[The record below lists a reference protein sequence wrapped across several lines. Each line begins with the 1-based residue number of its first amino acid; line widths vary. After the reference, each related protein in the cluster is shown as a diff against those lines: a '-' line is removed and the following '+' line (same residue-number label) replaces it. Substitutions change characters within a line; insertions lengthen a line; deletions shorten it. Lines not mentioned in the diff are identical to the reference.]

1 MKEFIDK
8 FAEKVMTTKESFDV
22 KRGFKVSEILDKTID
37 ATVDKYIYRG
47 YEGTTLI
54 DFR

>member
-1 MKEFIDK
+1 MIIMRYMIYMKRLQAK
-8 FAEKVMTTKESFDV
+8 V
-22 KRGFKVSEILDKTID
+22 KRGLKVSEILDKTID